1 MLDTN
6 SVVDTPPFCD
16 QERPLFSRRAPG
28 LWPESCLKPGNSQ
41 LPAPNMLMM
50 DRIPKISHTGGLFD
64 KGEIIAELDI
74 TRISGFST
82 VTSLAIQ

>member
-6 SVVDTPPFCD
+6 SVVDTPLSLC
-16 QERPLFSRRAPG
+16 QIRERPLFLAKSSW
-28 LWPESCLKPGNSQ
+28 LVVVESCLGRGTVNCPHLTCN
-41 LPAPNMLMM
+41 LM

-74 TRISGFST
+74 TPD
-82 VTSLAIQ
+82 L